1 MIAAA
6 SVFVKEGGIIPLQ
19 PSTGHAQTAYT
30 TNGTTVDLYTCNGS
44 GAQDWVTQPS
54 GELVNPQSGK
64 CLEDNDNGG
73 SGTQLIIYDC
83 NGAADQKW
91 TLP

>member
-1 MIAAA
+1 M
-6 SVFVKEGGIIPLQ
+6 
-19 PSTGHAQTAYT
+19 TGVQTCA
-30 TNGTTVDLYTCNGS
+30 LPISS
-44 GAQDWVTQPS
+44 GD
-54 GELVNPQSGK
+54 LVNPQSGK
-64 CLEDNDNGG
+64 CLEDNGNGG